1 MSGPV
6 LRVVQEDVAT
16 FGHGPVTVALEATN
30 PDLSFDPEL
39 DLGAI
44 EEEESDRIA
53 ESREPV
59 ATSKSVLGRMFRW
72 IAFGFGGLVMV
83 LVVLVLV
90 MRGNKAPGNVPP
102 VTAKVDVLEAAMQE
116 QEESAVEEAIPTAT
130 ASAEETELPAS
141 IPDFQPPITLAP
153 TSAALAAAP
162 AVASV
167 DAASSARDEIL
178 AVIDE
183 LRQVTN
189 TVRDGYAE
197 QQAHIRKMQD
207 ELALLQTSS
216 EATNMRV
223 DGIAADFAQLRRTL
237 DDVSSQKSRQVTT
250 LQRQLITQKRE
261 LETQK
266 AVRQE
271 KPAFL
276 LASVTVWGSDY
287 LATVSANGL
296 SRDLGQGDIFDGW
309 KVTALS
315 PGSITLVRLQDGVT
329 ATLGVGN

>member
-130 ASAEETELPAS
+130 APAEETELPAS

-178 AVIDE
+178 AVIGE

-189 TVRDGYAE
+189 TLREGYAE
-197 QQAHIRKMQD
+197 QQAHIHTMQG
-207 ELALLQTSS
+207 ELALLQASS

-223 DGIAADFAQLRRTL
+223 DGIAADFAQLRRSL
-237 DDVSSQKSRQVTT
+237 DDVSSQKSRQATT
-250 LQRQLITQKRE
+250 LQRQLTTQKRE
-261 LETQK
+261 LEMQK

-271 KPAFL
+271 KPTFL
-276 LASVTVWGSDY
+276 LAGVTVWGSDY

-296 SRDLGQGDIFDGW
+296 ARDLGQGDIFEGW
-309 KVTALS
+309 KVTSLS
-315 PGSITLVRLQDGVT
+315 ASSITLVRLQDGVT
-329 ATLGVGN
+329 ATLGVRN